1 VADPL
6 SIRGVV
12 ERPVHFRAGP
22 HTLFG
27 VLTEPPNG
35 GGDVGVVLAMGGAY
49 VAAPNRNR
57 LSVRMARAL
66 AAWGCRTI
74 RFDYHGVGES
84 TGTIDGYWLDRP
96 FVEDLVGAVDVLR
109 SAGVRR
115 IILIGSCFGAR
126 TILAAADRVP
136 ELAGAMLISTP
147 VRDFQMGDNVPDQY
161 ARDLSV
167 PELLGKALRSHVWRN
182 LFAPGTPQ
190 AFLRSRRLITR
201 TAVLKLARLLRGPRG
216 DGRARGVSDRFR
228 AGLVHLHARR
238 TPLLFLYG
246 QEENFY
252 EEFERARRGE
262 LRDLL
267 TGPEGTVTVEIVE
280 GVVHGFTTLAVQEQ
294 VMARGLSW
302 VQTLALSTAQTAP
315 TRPQKSLLTPLS

>member
-1 VADPL
+1 VANP
-6 SIRGVV
+6 IRTHAVV

-22 HTLFG
+22 DTLFG
-27 VLTEPPNG
+27 ILTEAANG
-35 GGDVGVVLAMGGAY
+35 GGEAGVVLATGGAY

-66 AAWGCRTI
+66 ATLGCRTI

-84 TGTIDGYWLDRP
+84 TGTIEGYSLDRP
-96 FVEDLVGAVDVLR
+96 FVEDLLGAVDVLR
-109 SAGVRR
+109 SAGARR
-115 IILIGSCFGAR
+115 VILIGSCFGAR

-136 ELAGAMLISTP
+136 ELVGAMLISTP
-147 VRDFQMGDNVPDQY
+147 VRDFSMGDNTPDQY

-167 PELLGKALRSHVWRN
+167 PQLLGRALRSHVWRN
-182 LFAPGTPQ
+182 LFAPETPR

-201 TAVLKLARLLRGPRG
+201 TAALKLARLLRGPAR
-216 DGRARGVSDRFR
+216 DGGARWVSDRFR
-228 AGLVHLHARR
+228 AGLAHLLARQ

-246 QEENFY
+246 RDENFY

-267 TGPEGTVTVEIVE
+267 AGHQDTIAVEIVE

-294 VMARGLSW
+294 VMARALSW
-302 VQTLALSTAQTAP
+302 IQTVTVTQTAP
-315 TRPQKSLLTPLS
+315 THP